1 MKLEKAIEIGHI
13 IVQTGE
19 YEGDPDDSDAVK
31 LLIEAG
37 KRELNNRSG
46 SKYVIVAP
54 LKGET
59 DAYI

>member
-1 MKLEKAIEIGHI
+1 MKIQEAIEILNDRYAKH
-13 IVQTGE
+13 
-19 YEGDPDDSDAVK
+19 PNAWKSDYLNAVR
-31 LLIEAG
+31 LSIEAL

-59 DAYI
+59 FD

>member
-1 MKLEKAIEIGHI
+1 MKLSTAIEYLR
-13 IVQTGE
+13 E
-19 YEGDPDDSDAVK
+19 YNTERHPYTPKRWSEAQELG
-31 LLIEAG
+31 IEAL

-59 DAYI
+59 EE